1 MFSCPRIINDL
12 AINYLGEI
20 DACSIRSE
28 SISSGINIHSNTV
41 DEYRQSDYHK
51 KLAEST
57 DWPKGCELCKKDEEI
72 GIHSMRMDRNNH
84 DRKNLHVN
92 IGNLCNSDCIMCK
105 PILSTKIAARLHKHP
120 DTLGAYATDTYHG
133 QRSLWQDQSSRK
145 NLLEAIFSTDD
156 LVISGGEP
164 MLDPS
169 LWKILAAAKPETEV
183 RIITNGSCYLTDD
196 KADLLKRFSK
206 IFVTTSIDATGLTYE
221 WIRQGLRWQQL
232 LKNLVRLKSI
242 PWITTILNVVV
253 QAHTISDLPN
263 LLRFSNRTNLNISY
277 IILANP
283 KILRPNNA
291 PLWVLEDTLSKL
303 KEMDNSDDLSKI
315 LTDCIA
321 NHDPLRSD
329 QLRDYTRY
337 LNAHRSNEFD
347 WATWQVVRKST

>member
-1 MFSCPRIINDL
+1 MFSCARITNDI

-20 DACSIRSE
+20 DACCIRSE

-41 DEYRQSDYHK
+41 DKYRQSDYHK

-57 DWPKGCELCKKDEEI
+57 DWPKGCELCKEEEEI
-72 GIHSMRMDRNNH
+72 GISSMRISRDKD
-84 DRKNLHVN
+84 DRKNLHIN

-105 PILSTKIAARLHKHP
+105 PVLSTKIAARLHKHP
-120 DTLGAYATDTYHG
+120 DSSGANATDPYHG

-145 NLLEAIFSTDD
+145 NLLEAISNTDD

-169 LWKILAAAKPETEV
+169 LWKILAAAKSETKV

-206 IFVTTSIDATGLTYE
+206 IFITTSIDATGLTYE
-221 WIRQGLRWQQL
+221 WVRQGLRWQQL

-242 PWITTILNVVV
+242 PWITTTSSAVV

-263 LLRFSNRTNLNISY
+263 LLDFSNRINLNIYYSF
-277 IILANP
+277 LANP

-337 LNAHRSNEFD
+337 LNAHRSHEFD
-347 WATWQVVRKST
+347 WSTWQVVRKST